1 MPGFDRTGPA
11 GSGARTGG
19 NRGLCA
25 QRGSFRDR
33 LFRGTGYG
41 QRRGFGRRW
50 RRSYDDIYPYDS
62 DSEDN
67 SFHDETLSVR
77 EDLEQIKNSLNEI
90 RKKGV

>member
-11 GSGARTGG
+11 GAGARTGG

-25 QRGSFRDR
+25 QRGSFNDR

-41 QRRGFGRRW
+41 QCRGFGRRW
-50 RRSYDDIYPYDS
+50 RPDYDDIYPYDS
-62 DSEDN
+62 ASEEN
-67 SFHDETLSVR
+67 SFHDEILSIR

-90 RKKGV
+90 GKNVV